1 MKIGYVY
8 DPIYLEHDLP
18 GYLAD
23 EFALET
29 EYLGLSCHPENS
41 GRLKVVMD
49 LLKQVGL
56 LARLKKIEAAPVS
69 NELLCRIHDVDYVS
83 RVRETARSGG
93 GMLDPD
99 SQTYVGERSYDA
111 ALMAA
116 GGAVAA
122 VEAVL
127 TGEVES
133 AFALV
138 RPPGHHAGQN
148 RGAGFCLFN
157 NVAIA
162 AEHAVQS
169 GMDKVLVVDYDV
181 HHGDGVQDIFYERE
195 DVLYFSVHQYPG
207 WPWTGHWEE
216 SGVGKGAGY
225 TVNVPVPW
233 GAGDEAYER
242 VFDRVLQ
249 PLVQRFAPQLIVV
262 AAGYDAHWRD
272 PLSNPTNLSAR
283 GYRRLAEILARLA
296 EEQCPGRLVFVLE
309 GGYDAEALSYSVA
322 ATCAALLDEEAED
335 PIGPSPQSRST
346 KASQEF
352 FWEAYPAIASI
363 PLLSGQVRV
372 DK

>member
-1 MKIGYVY
+1 MKVGYVW

-18 GYLAD
+18 RYLAD

-29 EYLGLSCHPENS
+29 EYLGLSGHPENS

-56 LARLKKIEAAPVS
+56 LARLRRIEAAPVS
-69 NELLCRIHDVDYVS
+69 NELLCRVHDPDYVS
-83 RVRETARSGG
+83 QVREMAGSGG

-99 SQTYVGERSYDA
+99 SQTYVGARSHEA

-127 TGEVES
+127 TEEVES

-138 RPPGHHAGQN
+138 RPPGHHAGRN

-157 NVAIA
+157 NVAVA

-169 GMDKVLVVDYDV
+169 GLDRVLVVDYDV
-181 HHGDGVQDIFYERE
+181 HHGDGVQDIFYERD

-207 WPWTGHWEE
+207 WPWTGHWKE
-216 SGVGKGAGY
+216 SGRGKGAGY
-225 TVNVPVPW
+225 TVNVPLPW

-242 VFDRVLQ
+242 VLDRVLR
-249 PLVQRFAPQLIVV
+249 PLVQRYAPQLILV
-262 AAGYDAHWRD
+262 AAGYDAHWKD
-272 PLSNPTNLSAR
+272 PLANPTNLSVT
-283 GYRRLAEILARLA
+283 GYHRLAEILAGLA
-296 EEQCPGRLVFVLE
+296 EEFCPGRLVFVLE
-309 GGYDAEALSYSVA
+309 GGYDAEALSHSVV
-322 ATCAALLDEEAED
+322 ATCAALLGEEAQD
-335 PIGPSPQSRST
+335 PIGPSPFSRSID
-346 KASQEF
+346 ASQEF
-352 FWEAYPAIASI
+352 FWEAYPAVTSI
-363 PLLSGQVRV
+363 PLLSGRV
-372 DK
+372 